1 MPKTLCGNLDTF
13 SLGDLLQWLEIN
25 ALSGRV
31 MFTRGD
37 VKRTIDLK
45 RGSIIYVSSSRP
57 DERLGFFLANR
68 SLLPEP
74 VVYELLAENF
84 ITGVTLTRLILAKKY
99 LTREKLA
106 HAVESLA
113 VQVLLDLFHWRGSS
127 FEFDPLFQT
136 EDLLNIH
143 LSLRGQVL
151 AFQGAKSIDDSARL
165 RPSLSM
171 ADIQAP
177 WVKEFDEE
185 AVTSTFWSVA
195 ESAREESMAG
205 GGLRDRFYAFT
216 LFASE
221 VRRKL
226 HEPFVP
232 LPVFDDTAAML
243 QGVLEEEADPERIL
257 QISALDPFLTLDL
270 IYLGNALLIDPR
282 SLISTARQAADV
294 IGGAAL
300 ALYIR
305 LLAGAETA
313 KAPSVEKM
321 ERAVRRAAL
330 STAVA
335 ASHISGSHSMDA
347 ELAYTLGLLEPL
359 GGYDLLKLLVS
370 VDFPPGS
377 FRASALERYRSLY
390 GRMLA
395 QKLNLPAA
403 HEAVLGSEGRI
414 TARSPASEQ
423 LIFLAK
429 QMAPSDQIGREWT
442 SEDPELADRYSDLA
456 REPELSG
463 RIANDASMLRE
474 ILNL

>member
-1 MPKTLCGNLDTF
+1 VPKTLCGNLDTF
-13 SLGDLLQWLEIN
+13 SLADLLQWLEIN

-31 MFTRGD
+31 TFTRGD

-84 ITGVTLTRLILAKKY
+84 ITGITVTRLILAKQQ
-99 LTREKLA
+99 LPREKLA

-113 VQVLLDLFHWRGSS
+113 VQVLLDLFHWKGAS

-165 RPSLSM
+165 RPSTSM
-171 ADIQAP
+171 ADIEAR
-177 WVKEFDEE
+177 WVKEFEDE

-195 ESAREESMAG
+195 EKAPEDVG

-226 HEPFVP
+226 HEHFLP

-243 QGVLEEEADPERIL
+243 QGVLEEGADPERIL

-270 IYLGNALLIDPR
+270 IYLGNALLIDPEC
-282 SLISTARQAADV
+282 LVSTARQAADV
-294 IGGAAL
+294 IGGGAL
-300 ALYIR
+300 SRYVE
-305 LLAGAETA
+305 LLAGPETA
-313 KAPSVEKM
+313 KAPSAEKM

-335 ASHISGSHSMDA
+335 ASHLSGSHSMDA
-347 ELAYTLGLLEPL
+347 ELAYTLGLIEPL

-390 GRMLA
+390 GRVLA
-395 QKLNLPAA
+395 QKLNLPAS

-442 SEDPELADRYSDLA
+442 SDDPELADRYTDLS
-456 REPELSG
+456 REPELSR
-463 RIANDASMLRE
+463 RIAHDASMLRE

>member
-1 MPKTLCGNLDTF
+1 VPKTLCGNLDTF
-13 SLGDLLQWLEIN
+13 SLADLLQWLEIN

-31 MFTRGD
+31 TFTRGD

-74 VVYELLAENF
+74 LVYELLAENF
-84 ITGVTLTRLILAKKY
+84 ITGVTVTRLILAKQHFA
-99 LTREKLA
+99 REKLA

-113 VQVLLDLFHWRGSS
+113 VQVLLDLFHWRGAS

-151 AFQGAKSIDDSARL
+151 AFQGAKSIDDSARI
-165 RPSLSM
+165 RPSTSM
-171 ADIQAP
+171 ADVEAR

-195 ESAREESMAG
+195 EKAPDDVG
-205 GGLRDRFYAFT
+205 GGLRDRFYAFQ

-226 HEPFVP
+226 HEHFVP

-243 QGVLEEEADPERIL
+243 QGVLEEGADPERIL

-270 IYLGNALLIDPR
+270 IYLGNALLIDPQ
-282 SLISTARQAADV
+282 SLVSTARQAADV
-294 IGGAAL
+294 IGGGAL
-300 ALYIR
+300 ALYVG
-305 LLAGAETA
+305 LLAGPETA
-313 KAPSVEKM
+313 KAPSAEKM

-335 ASHISGSHSMDA
+335 ASHLSGSHSMDA
-347 ELAYTLGLLEPL
+347 EIAYTLGLIEPL

-370 VDFPPGS
+370 VDFPPGP

-390 GRMLA
+390 GRVLA
-395 QKLNLPAA
+395 QKLNLPAS

-429 QMAPSDQIGREWT
+429 QMAPTDQIGREWT
-442 SEDPELADRYSDLA
+442 SDDAELVDRYADLC
-456 REPELSG
+456 RERLPQ
-463 RIANDASMLRE
+463 RIAHDASMLRE